1 MEREVPS
8 VAKFYARLEENASPT
23 QALDYIYIY
32 RHDRIKERVSVAKR

>member
-23 QALDYIYIY
+23 QALDYIY
-32 RHDRIKERVSVAKR
+32 RHDRIKERVSVAER

>member
-23 QALDYIYIY
+23 QALDSIY